1 MAGGGEEGAQY
12 SRLTGRKSPG
22 RLALDVDIFAGLI
35 YIFNLIVGTGALTL
49 PAAFKDAGY
58 LLSSVILILLAFM
71 SFLTATFVIE
81 SMAAAN
87 ALLAWR
93 QVQRQKKSGGERQS
107 SEVVMRANSSQLGSP
122 VRRAFGEETEEE
134 GGRLRGEQERQ
145 PLIQEEEG
153 GRRGAARRGYEIREI
168 TEMGRMAGLFFSRG
182 GRNLFYICLV
192 RYTSQLS

>member
-1 MAGGGEEGAQY
+1 M
-12 SRLTGRKSPG
+12 
-22 RLALDVDIFAGLI
+22 
-35 YIFNLIVGTGALTL
+35 

-107 SEVVMRANSSQLGSP
+107 SEVVVRANSSQLGSP

-134 GGRLRGEQERQ
+134 GRRLRGEQERQ

-192 RYTSQLS
+192 RYTGQPIELMVSISRCYRLSISTEIWPFTEQLWPSLLGT

>member
-1 MAGGGEEGAQY
+1 
-12 SRLTGRKSPG
+12 
-22 RLALDVDIFAGLI
+22 
-35 YIFNLIVGTGALTL
+35 
-49 PAAFKDAGY
+49 
-58 LLSSVILILLAFM
+58 M

-93 QVQRQKKSGGERQS
+93 QVQRQKRSGGERQT
-107 SEVVMRANSSQLGSP
+107 SEVVRASSQLSSP
-122 VRRAFGEETEEE
+122 VRRAFGEEVEEE
-134 GGRLRGEQERQ
+134 GGRMRVEQERQ

-153 GRRGAARRGYEIREI
+153 GRRGASRRGYEIREI

-192 RYTSQLS
+192 RYQPV

>member
-1 MAGGGEEGAQY
+1 M
-12 SRLTGRKSPG
+12 
-22 RLALDVDIFAGLI
+22 I

-58 LLSSVILILLAFM
+58 LCSTVILFPFISFLMCRSSIPQVILILLAFM

-192 RYTSQLS
+192 CGVSQKCST